1 MACETLT
8 DVGMRM
14 ASAESPDHW
23 LSLIDDF
30 CDSCRS
36 FVGGVVYRMAT
47 HRRLVAA
54 IAQNYAAAALPLR
67 TAAICR
73 LANAAA
79 SEDLHRSS
87 RSMIE
92 ALLAAAAT
100 LPGGPIFPISLR
112 ADLLSLLTRRRDT
125 FSVLQ
130 IDRLQHLDSILR
142 WLFLRQSAVVVRRL
156 SVHEPNSLL
165 EFLERVEAVHPFTGG
180 RAELLRRLGGD
191 PGRVAFGLFF
201 ASMPATPLAVVYAVV
216 GPEKNPP
223 SSVASVLS
231 GTFGAAMGPPAIACF
246 YSITNCYDG
255 LQSLQ
260 LGSFLIFLA
269 IEELREEWPCLASFV
284 TLSPVPLF
292 GAWLRARLEKELR
305 QPRAGAD
312 DSRLASALKTF
323 VEVASAITDIAGRE
337 AACPSWLRHELVRY
351 VAHYIMFERRKVSSS
366 SVQSRRVSSSSIQ
379 SRSVDPVAN
388 FHLANGGTV
397 DRVLSCADL
406 TARGLT
412 AAFGCMVN
420 YRYDLEVL
428 SGRAP
433 AWRYSALGVL
443 SSYRAARQLLPLGSG
458 PDVFSGFDLDDF
470 VKDGLFSAPVLARV
484 CSAGEMIAC
493 PEDAETQ
500 GFYVVVAGNIDVF
513 ESTLPPETGEALRMP
528 PHRVLCRVSA
538 GQALGAVSEYPTTRL
553 TFVARAGSD
562 SECHVV
568 VIPRET
574 VLHLRKTRPEI
585 AGELRKRAM
594 PVPVPSVVHTQ
605 AIPKL

>member
-1 MACETLT
+1 
-8 DVGMRM
+8 M
-14 ASAESPDHW
+14 ASAEAPDHW

-100 LPGGPIFPISLR
+100 LPGGPIFPINLR

-142 WLFLRQSAVVVRRL
+142 WLFLRQSAVIVRRL
-156 SVHEPNSLL
+156 SVHEPTSLL
-165 EFLERVEAVHPFTGG
+165 AFLERVEAVHPFTGG

-201 ASMPATPLAVVYAVV
+201 ASMPDTPLAVVYAVV

-223 SSVASVLS
+223 SSVTSILS
-231 GTFGAAMGPPAIACF
+231 GTFGAETGPPAIACF

-292 GAWLRARLEKELR
+292 GAWLRARLEGELR
-305 QPRAGAD
+305 QPHAGAD
-312 DSRLASALKTF
+312 ELRLASALKTF
-323 VEVASAITDIAGRE
+323 VEVSSAIPVTDIAGRE
-337 AACPSWLRHELVRY
+337 AACPPWLRHELVRY
-351 VAHYIMFERRKVSSS
+351 VAHYIMFERRTVSSS
-366 SVQSRRVSSSSIQ
+366 FIQ
-379 SRSVDPVAN
+379 SRGPGFSSGTGRTKCVDPVAN

-397 DRVLSCADL
+397 DRVLCCADL
-406 TARGLT
+406 TARGIT

-493 PEDAETQ
+493 PEDQETQ
-500 GFYVVVAGNIDVF
+500 AFYIVVAGSIDVF
-513 ESTLPPETGEALRMP
+513 ETIPPRETGEALWTP

-538 GQALGAVSEYPTTRL
+538 GQALGAVSEHPTTRL
-553 TFVARAGSD
+553 TFVARASSD

-594 PVPVPSVVHTQ
+594 PVPSVVYTL
-605 AIPKL
+605 ATPKL